1 MSYDL
6 IHSSFPAIAA
16 SNVSARTLVALT
28 TSGQRAVVPLATNT
42 TRPLGIVNNAASRG
56 DAVTVYDPG
65 NVVKVTAAA
74 SIGRGAEVGIAST
87 NGSFGPISGA
97 SGVSIFSA
105 GQSTEAAAAGE
116 KFALYV
122 SPRQLSNLI

>member
-6 IHSSFPAIAA
+6 IRSSFPAIAA
-16 SNVSARTLVALT
+16 SNVSARALVALT

-42 TRPLGIVNNAASRG
+42 TRPLGIVNNSASRG
-56 DAVTVYDPG
+56 DACTVYDTG
-65 NVVKVTAAA
+65 NYVKVTAAA
-74 SIGRGAEVGIAST
+74 SIGRGAEVGIASS
-87 NGSFGPISGA
+87 NGAFGPIAGA
-97 SGVSIFSA
+97 SGVSIFSV

-116 KFALYV
+116 KFAVYV